1 MVTVKIG
8 GVVASEDLYGY
19 CGTNGVTMPPDLVS
33 FESNEWSARAA
44 YNMTSMTK
52 EQTVATSD
60 YVKAGMASF
69 VTGSFYSDISS
80 SEITGSGYYITN
92 QN

>member
-1 MVTVKIG
+1 M
-8 GVVASEDLYGY
+8 
-19 CGTNGVTMPPDLVS
+19 NGVTMPPDLVS

-60 YVKAGMASF
+60 YIKAGMASL
-69 VTGSFYSDISS
+69 VTGSYYSDISS
-80 SEITGSGYYITN
+80 STITGSGYYITN